1 MTYNVFSGTLN
12 LAQSSSVWCTI
23 SFHKVEGH
31 ILSKVQSNLLA
42 IFVTQKSWLFCFIN
56 VCVLLSG
63 VLQYR
68 LLQSSMPLPE
78 HWGEHSF
85 VLWYLTLVVLSFSW
99 ETFDRGN
106 PYHARDATLVI
117 RCRDNRFESCYLC
130 YCSLMIVLDPLATV
144 TSWIVI
150 ITTAVILTLI
160 CWLSACALIKVALRS
175 RCGHYIFVLWFLL
188 PFPRLI
194 SAVTGWMSTIL
205 LHMVWP

>member
-160 CWLSACALIKVALRS
+160 TADWLLVPWLRS
-175 RCGHYIFVLWFLL
+175 PCVADADIIFSSCGFFFLFL
-188 PFPRLI
+188 
-194 SAVTGWMSTIL
+194 A
-205 LHMVWP
+205 